1 MADACDGLEE
11 RTYSE
16 VDDMKKEARN
26 EGEIKGRANV
36 LFSWLSIFL
45 DKFMNARFSWLERK
59 LYIISDKNDIDYH
72 LDNEVDLEPK

>member
-11 RTYSE
+11 RTYGE

-26 EGEIKGRANV
+26 EGEIKGSANV

-45 DKFMNARFSWLERK
+45 GKFMNARFSWLERK
-59 LYIISDKNDIDYH
+59 LDIISDKNDIDDH

>member
-26 EGEIKGRANV
+26 EGKIKGSANV
-36 LFSWLSIFL
+36 LFSWFSIFL

-59 LYIISDKNDIDYH
+59 LDIISDKNDIDYH
-72 LDNEVDLEPK
+72 LDDEVNLEP

>member
-36 LFSWLSIFL
+36 LFSWLSVFL
-45 DKFMNARFSWLERK
+45 DKFMNARFSWFERK
-59 LYIISDKNDIDYH
+59 LDIISDKNDIDYH